1 MRITIGTKLILIA
14 VPILLVSILVQLFA
28 YFIFTD
34 TSQNMRESAQNSQIQ
49 KQIAKTR
56 LTLEQVLMPANDYLI
71 TGDVTERKNF
81 EELSEQLETNLREL
95 ENLPLTSAELTI
107 VQAFRR
113 DWQEIKPDAV
123 QILNLANPVGN
134 FVGGNIMERMDVK
147 TERASGEID
156 KLDQIYENQAASSY
170 QQAETNR
177 RKVVVGFA
185 INTLV
190 IVLLVIGSGYY
201 AIMRIVRPLRE
212 VAGLIEDLGDSGGD
226 LTRRIHSKTGD
237 EIEDI
242 ANATNKLVAST
253 QTMIDKIGQVTTN
266 LYAVTQNVAA
276 QCQVVLLSNEQVT
289 SSIADV
295 AKGSSEQ
302 AEGSQSLAAQVEVLA
317 NAVNALNSLSEA
329 ISAQELI
336 TKNKIEVS
344 NSLLKQVDL
353 TMDEISS
360 QSNSVQL
367 HIAKLENMSGEITQI
382 VEVITAIAQQTSLL
396 ALNAAIEAARAGEQ
410 GRGFAV
416 VADEVRKLAE
426 QSEQSAG
433 EIAQVVNN
441 IQQEIGT
448 AVTITVENATAA
460 KKGIEMSNAIC
471 KAITD
476 IQDAVNA
483 IGEQLTT
490 VREKIVIL
498 DTVADVTVAATQNIS
513 AVCQQNAAMAQEV
526 SALAEQQSNSLKD
539 VMAENQTITA
549 ETGVLNNMIHKFTY

>member
-34 TSQNMRESAQNSQIQ
+34 TSQNMRESVKNSQIQ
-49 KQIAKTR
+49 QRIAKTR
-56 LTLEQVLMPANDYLI
+56 LTLEQVVMPANDYLI

-95 ENLPLTSAELTI
+95 ENLSLTPAELTI
-107 VQAFRR
+107 VQEFRR

-134 FVGGNIMERMDVK
+134 FAGGDIMERMDAE

-156 KLDQIYENQAASSY
+156 KLDQIYENLAASSY
-170 QQAETNR
+170 RQAEDNR
-177 RKVVVGFA
+177 GKVVVGFA

-190 IVLLVIGSGYY
+190 IVLLVVGSGYY
-201 AIMRIVRPLRE
+201 AITRIVRPLRE

-237 EIEDI
+237 EMEDI
-242 ANATNKLVAST
+242 ADATNKLVAST
-253 QTMIDKIGQVTTN
+253 QTMIGKIGQVTTN

-302 AEGSQSLAAQVEVLA
+302 AEGSQSLTAQVEVLA

-344 NSLLKQVDL
+344 NSLLKQVESA
-353 TMDEISS
+353 MDEISS
-360 QSNSVQL
+360 QSGSVQL

-382 VEVITAIAQQTSLL
+382 VEVITAIAQQTALL

-426 QSEQSAG
+426 QSEQSAS

-448 AVTITVENATAA
+448 AVTFTVENATAA

-476 IQDAVNA
+476 IQDAVNK

-498 DTVADVTVAATQNIS
+498 DSVADVTVAATQNIS

>member
-1 MRITIGTKLILIA
+1 MTIDTKLILLT
-14 VPILLVSILVQLFA
+14 VPILLISILVQLFA

-34 TSQNMRESAQNSQIQ
+34 TSQSMRESAKNSQIQ

-81 EELSEQLETNLREL
+81 EELSEQLETNLRDL
-95 ENLPLTSAELTI
+95 ENLSLTPAELTI
-107 VQAFRR
+107 VQEFRR
-113 DWQEIKPDAV
+113 EWQEIKPDAV

-134 FVGGNIMERMDVK
+134 FAGGNIMERMDVK

-170 QQAETNR
+170 QQAEDNR
-177 RKVVVGFA
+177 GKVVVGFA

-201 AIMRIVRPLRE
+201 AITRIVRPLRE

-253 QTMIDKIGQVTTN
+253 QTMIGKIGQVTTN

-276 QCQVVLLSNEQVT
+276 QCQVVLLSNEQLT

-302 AEGSQSLAAQVEVLA
+302 AEGSQSLTAQVEILA
-317 NAVNALNSLSEA
+317 NAVNALNSLNEA
-329 ISAQELI
+329 TSAQELI

-344 NSLLKQVDL
+344 NSLLKQVEV

-360 QSNSVQL
+360 QSSSVQL

-426 QSEQSAG
+426 QSEQSAS

-448 AVTITVENATAA
+448 AVTFTVENATAA
-460 KKGIEMSNAIC
+460 KKGIEASNAIC

-476 IQDAVNA
+476 IQEAVNK
-483 IGEQLTT
+483 IGMQLTN

-526 SALAEQQSNSLKD
+526 SALAEQQSSSLKD
-539 VMAENQTITA
+539 VMAENQVITA